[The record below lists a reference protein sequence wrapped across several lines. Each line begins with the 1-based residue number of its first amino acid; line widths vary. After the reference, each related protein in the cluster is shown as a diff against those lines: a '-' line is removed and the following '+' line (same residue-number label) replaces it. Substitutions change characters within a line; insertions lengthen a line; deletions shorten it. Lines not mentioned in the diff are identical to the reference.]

1 MKLAQTKNVSSWQ
14 SFVCLHLKLFDIDH
28 PLTFEVSKLRP
39 MPQFTWAILKYW
51 LREDKLIRKENPEA
65 ICALSEQQRFEAG
78 KPTELVRLKSKFNL
92 RYVSY
97 ICRKATQPPNVEWL
111 VEFLGGALNLRDI
124 PFFFICRQASKEITN
139 TAKKRVQI

>member
-1 MKLAQTKNVSSWQ
+1 MKLAQNKNVSSWQ
-14 SFVCLHLKLFDIDH
+14 SFVCLQIKLFDIDH

-39 MPQFTWAILKYW
+39 MHQFTWAILKYW
-51 LREDKLIRKENPEA
+51 LREVKFIRKANPEA

-78 KPTELVRLKSKFNL
+78 KPRELVRLKSKFNL

-111 VEFLGGALNLRDI
+111 VGIFSFLLWI
-124 PFFFICRQASKEITN
+124 CETSHFFYMFTS
-139 TAKKRVQI
+139 